1 VFLIQSRCTSTRARA
16 FAGFTFSY
24 ESCEQWLVVTVLR
37 FALRP
42 SLMATAFLVSGCQ
55 LGTQPPQTAAIAPTV
70 DLRQKEIEERKD
82 EMVRQLAHCESG
94 GSGPSERPI
103 YGGRGAFVG
112 RLQFSVQT
120 VISYQRRRDG
130 TVLNR
135 QEALDLAHDYDRA
148 AALAKYMIFE
158 LEEPFHWPLCSRK
171 IGLRNEMAAIKEMTN
186 QAALAR

>member
-1 VFLIQSRCTSTRARA
+1 MVGCDRPALLPSPQPHGHRFSRERMPARH
-16 FAGFTFSY
+16 
-24 ESCEQWLVVTVLR
+24 
-37 FALRP
+37 
-42 SLMATAFLVSGCQ
+42 ATA
-55 LGTQPPQTAAIAPTV
+55 T
-70 DLRQKEIEERKD
+70 D
-82 EMVRQLAHCESG
+82 G
-94 GSGPSERPI
+94 GDRADGRSSSEGNRRAQGRDGPSERPI

-120 VISYQRRRDG
+120 VISYQRKRDG